1 MYVLCDVIAGNNPF
15 IVSGAERYPL
25 IEGANRD
32 LRCVAPG
39 KFRRVIEYTWRHTAG
54 GRPDGDLL
62 TFDNL
67 TREFNGRDVSC
78 RAKYKLSEYDMY
90 IESDSQVLKVYCK

>member
-1 MYVLCDVIAGNNPF
+1 MYVLCDLIAGNKPF

-39 KFRRVIEYTWRHTAG
+39 KFRRVIEFTWRHTAG

-67 TREFNGRDVSC
+67 TREFKGRDVSC